1 MSSAR
6 YARIVAVTAVA
17 SVTSV
22 ALVAC
27 SELPSPLYDTDIL
40 QRFDP
45 VINGIADT
53 GTKNDAVVLV
63 VRDKGTGV
71 RGVCTGSLIAPNL
84 VLTARHCVSTTKQ
97 TVDCTSDIEAEG
109 TPDQLFI
116 YRGLAPLSGSA
127 NSYIARGQSL
137 AHDGSATICGH
148 DIALITL
155 DRKVE
160 DLSPLRVRVRSEPKI
175 GEIFRSIGYGRIDPE
190 DPTSTGVRYYRDGVQ
205 VTQFVREND
214 FQGTQSICLGDSGGP
229 ALSSKGVVFGISS
242 RGMSCLEETN
252 FWTRTDKFKGLIDQI
267 ASQVGATYTDEFGS
281 AQPGGD
287 SGGAGGE
294 NGGEAGHDQFGG
306 SDHGEP
312 PVAVPADGSLCNE
325 NYSCSGGKLCALD
338 MGMFICTSL
347 CGESYPDC
355 ARGYVCSQ
363 KHSVCMRQSV
373 CKHDSDCAEF
383 TGCVS
388 DTNDGTNTYCAPF
401 CRDDGSCPF
410 GYSCSGGDLV
420 CRKGAETSEET
431 PNKRTKPLPTYRPSN
446 GCTIQPGYLDQLG
459 NNSTPVPLLTVVY
472 WLAWL
477 VGLLG
482 WRRSYR

>member
-1 MSSAR
+1 MLSAR
-6 YARIVAVTAVA
+6 FAWIVALAT
-17 SVTSV
+17 VTSV

-27 SELPSPLYDTDIL
+27 GELPSPLDDTDTW

-45 VINGIADT
+45 IINGFEDT

-63 VRDKGTGV
+63 LRDKGIGV

-97 TVDCTSDIEAEG
+97 AVDCTSDIEAEG
-109 TPDQLFI
+109 TPDQLYI
-116 YRGLAPLSGSA
+116 YRGLAPLSGSTK
-127 NSYIARGQSL
+127 SYIARGQSL

-148 DIALITL
+148 DLAIITL
-155 DRKVE
+155 DRNVE
-160 DLSPLRVRVRSEPKI
+160 DISPLRVRVRSEPKI
-175 GEIFRSIGYGRIDPE
+175 GELFRSIGYGRNDPD

-205 VTQFVREND
+205 VTRFVREND

-229 ALSSKGVVFGISS
+229 ALSSKGVVFGITS
-242 RGMSCLEETN
+242 RGVNCLQNDN
-252 FWTRTDKFKGLIDQI
+252 FWTRTDKFKGLIDQV
-267 ASQVGATYTDEFGS
+267 ALQSGATYTDEFGS

-294 NGGEAGHDQFGG
+294 NGGETGDDLFGG
-306 SDHGEP
+306 SDQGDPTVPEP
-312 PVAVPADGSLCNE
+312 VDGSLCNE

-338 MGMFICTSL
+338 MGMFLCTRL

-355 ARGYVCSQ
+355 NPGYVCSQ
-363 KHSVCMRQSV
+363 THSVCMRQSV
-373 CKHDSDCAEF
+373 CKHDDDCAES

-388 DTNDGTNTYCAPF
+388 DTNDDTNTYCAPF
-401 CRDDGSCPF
+401 CRENGSCPY
-410 GYSCSGGDLV
+410 GYSCSGGDFV
-420 CRKGAETSEET
+420 CRKGAGPSEET
-431 PNKRTKPLPTYRPSN
+431 PNDQTKPVPPYRPPT
-446 GCTIQPGYLDQLG
+446 GCTIPSGYLGELG
-459 NNSTPVPLLTVVY
+459 HPDNSTTPVHPATVAY

-482 WRRSYR
+482 WRRSCR